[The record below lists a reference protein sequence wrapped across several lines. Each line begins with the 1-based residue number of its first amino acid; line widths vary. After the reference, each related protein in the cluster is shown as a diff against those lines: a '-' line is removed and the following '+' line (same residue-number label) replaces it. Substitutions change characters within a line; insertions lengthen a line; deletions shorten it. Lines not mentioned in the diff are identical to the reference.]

1 MTLNDLIVIMSNR
14 LVTLNE
20 IKKQSIVTGDL
31 SQVVIV
37 ENDILTTETTLNTL
51 KTISQTE

>member
-51 KTISQTE
+51 KAIPQTE